1 MQRSILIVVIGYII
15 GIIWGQYLNFSIV
28 PLYIFITICLCI
40 TKILIRIKRNKF
52 KVFSIHRYLKYL
64 KIILNVKILI
74 ILFLSSFISY
84 NIVISKNQK
93 REILQNQFQNQNEFI
108 QTGTIVSTQ
117 IIEKYKIRY
126 IFEVRYSTSKNYR
139 FYIDIKNNSKEL
151 NTKSLQRLK
160 NNTIANLEFGDKV
173 KIKGKFIKPEKHTNY
188 KGFDYNDYLKQKDI
202 LGTIEVQKKK
212 KKEEDKTLKNKFIN
226 LINNYVQTLKN
237 KTYSILPENIA
248 SLFIGIVFGD
258 RSMIDEE
265 TVQNFNAS
273 SLSHILA
280 VSGMHFTFL
289 ISAVVILLKDFLGR
303 RKTYILGIVVILL
316 YMLIT
321 GFSASIF
328 RAGIMGILMLI
339 SKLIYRKNDIWTSI
353 SISLLLM
360 IIYNP
365 FIIFDIGL
373 QLSYC
378 AMIGILFFQKMI
390 YKYLIKKVLKIKKL
404 KYHPRKWMVAF
415 ISKILEYISVTIS
428 AQILILPIMIY
439 NFHSISIYFLF
450 SNVLASFITEQLFI
464 ISWIFLFLI
473 IICMPIAKF
482 VSIIPIFFYKLLIL
496 FSKMGQLPYAQILV
510 VRPYLFLVI
519 IYFLS
524 LTLILIYNTL
534 KANKA
539 RYIIYQRFKNL
550 KAWIIYKLKLQ
561 LKSQRKKFIFIIV
574 ITVIFYNFSYQIF
587 PQNLKIYFIDVKQ
600 GDSSL
605 IITPQN
611 KKILIDGGG
620 SLSNFDVGEQ
630 TLIPYLLSR
639 RIKKLDLLIISHFDI
654 DHIRTDYLQ

>member
-1 MQRSILIVVIGYII
+1 MRRPILIVVIGYII
-15 GIIWGQYLNFSIV
+15 GIIWGQYLNLSIV
-28 PLYIFITICLCI
+28 PLYIFITICLYI
-40 TKILIRIKRNKF
+40 MKFFSSPKKF
-52 KVFSIHRYLKYL
+52 KVFSIHRYFKYL
-64 KIILNVKILI
+64 KIIINAKILL

-93 REILQNQFQNQNEFI
+93 REILQNQFQNQSEFI

-117 IIEKYKIRY
+117 IIEEYKIRY
-126 IFEVRYSTSKNYR
+126 IFEVKYSTFKNYR
-139 FYIDIKNNSKEL
+139 FYIDIKNNSKDL
-151 NTKSLQRLK
+151 NTKSLEKFQNK
-160 NNTIANLEFGDKV
+160 NITNLEFGDKV
-173 KIKGKFIKPEKHTNY
+173 KIKGEFIKPEKQRNY
-188 KGFDYNDYLKQKDI
+188 KGFDYNNYLKQKDI
-202 LGTIEVQKKK
+202 LGTIQVQELEKINQNKS
-212 KKEEDKTLKNKFIN
+212 LKNNFIN
-226 LINNYVQTLKN
+226 LVNNYVQSLKN
-237 KTYSILPENIA
+237 KAYQILPEKIA

-289 ISAVVILLKDFLGR
+289 ISGVIILLKDFLGR
-303 RKTYILGIVVILL
+303 KKTYILGIVVILL
-316 YMLIT
+316 YMVIT

-353 SISLLLM
+353 SISLLFM

-365 FIIFDIGL
+365 FLIFDIGL

-390 YKYLIKKVLKIKKL
+390 YKYLIKKILKIKKL
-404 KYHPRKWMVAF
+404 RYHPQKWIMTF

-439 NFHSISIYFLF
+439 NFHSISVYFLF
-450 SNVLASFITEQLFI
+450 SNLLASFITEPLFI
-464 ISWIFLFLI
+464 ISWIFLFWI
-473 IICMPIAKF
+473 IICMPVAKF
-482 VSIIPIFFYKLLIL
+482 ISILIIFFYKLLIL
-496 FSKMGQLPYAQILV
+496 FSKLGQLPYAQILV
-510 VRPYLFLVI
+510 ERPYLFFTI
-519 IYFLS
+519 IYFLV

-534 KANKA
+534 KTNKL
-539 RYIIYQRFKNL
+539 RYATFQRFKNL

-561 LKSQRKKFIFIIV
+561 LKFQRKKFIFIIL
-574 ITVIFYNFSYQIF
+574 IIFIFYNFSYQIF
-587 PQNLKIYFIDVKQ
+587 PQNLKIFFIDVGQ

-654 DHIRTDYLQ
+654 DHIRTDCLL

>member
-1 MQRSILIVVIGYII
+1 MRRPILIVVIGYII

-28 PLYIFITICLCI
+28 PLYIFITICLYI
-40 TKILIRIKRNKF
+40 MKFFSSPKKF
-52 KVFSIHRYLKYL
+52 KVFSIHRYFKYL
-64 KIILNVKILI
+64 KIIINAKILLI
-74 ILFLSSFISY
+74 IFLSSFISY

-93 REILQNQFQNQNEFI
+93 REILQNQFQSQSEFI

-117 IIEKYKIRY
+117 IIEEYKIRY
-126 IFEVRYSTSKNYR
+126 IFEVKYSTFKNYR
-139 FYIDIKNNSKEL
+139 FYIDIKNNSNDL
-151 NTKSLQRLK
+151 NTKSLEKFQNK
-160 NNTIANLEFGDKV
+160 NISNLEFGDKV
-173 KIKGKFIKPEKHTNY
+173 KIKGEFIKPENQRNY
-188 KGFDYNDYLKQKDI
+188 KGFDYNNYLKQKDI
-202 LGTIEVQKKK
+202 LGIIEVQELEKINQNKS
-212 KKEEDKTLKNKFIN
+212 LKNNFIN
-226 LINNYVQTLKN
+226 LVNNYVQSLKN
-237 KTYSILPENIA
+237 KAYQILPEEIA

-289 ISAVVILLKDFLGR
+289 ISGVIILLKDFLGR
-303 RKTYILGIVVILL
+303 KKTYILGIVVILL
-316 YMLIT
+316 YMVIT

-353 SISLLLM
+353 SISLLFM

-365 FIIFDIGL
+365 FLIFDIGL

-390 YKYLIKKVLKIKKL
+390 YKYLIKKILKIKKL
-404 KYHPRKWMVAF
+404 RYHPQKWIMTF

-439 NFHSISIYFLF
+439 NFHSISVYFLF
-450 SNVLASFITEQLFI
+450 SNLLASFITEPLFI
-464 ISWIFLFLI
+464 ISWIFLFWI
-473 IICMPIAKF
+473 IICMPVAKF
-482 VSIIPIFFYKLLIL
+482 ISILIIFFYKLLIL
-496 FSKMGQLPYAQILV
+496 FSKLGQLPYAQILV
-510 VRPYLFLVI
+510 ERPYLFFTI
-519 IYFLS
+519 IYFLV

-534 KANKA
+534 KTNKL
-539 RYIIYQRFKNL
+539 RYATFQRFKNL

-561 LKSQRKKFIFIIV
+561 LKFQRKKFIFIIL
-574 ITVIFYNFSYQIF
+574 IIFIFYNFSYQIF
-587 PQNLKIYFIDVKQ
+587 PQNLKIFFIDVGQ

-654 DHIRTDYLQ
+654 DHIRTDCLL

>member
-1 MQRSILIVVIGYII
+1 MRRPILIVVIGYII
-15 GIIWGQYLNFSIV
+15 GIIWGQYLNLSIV
-28 PLYIFITICLCI
+28 PLYIFITICLYI
-40 TKILIRIKRNKF
+40 MKFFSSPKKF
-52 KVFSIHRYLKYL
+52 KVFSIYRYFKYL
-64 KIILNVKILI
+64 KIIINAKILL

-93 REILQNQFQNQNEFI
+93 REILQNQFQNQSEFI

-117 IIEKYKIRY
+117 IIEEYKIRY
-126 IFEVRYSTSKNYR
+126 IFEVKYSTFKNYR
-139 FYIDIKNNSKEL
+139 FYIDIKNNSKDL
-151 NTKSLQRLK
+151 NTKSLEKFQNK
-160 NNTIANLEFGDKV
+160 NITNLEFGDKV
-173 KIKGKFIKPEKHTNY
+173 KIKGEFIKPEKQRNY
-188 KGFDYNDYLKQKDI
+188 KGFDYNNYLKQKDI
-202 LGTIEVQKKK
+202 LGTIQVQELEKINQNKS
-212 KKEEDKTLKNKFIN
+212 LKNNFIN
-226 LINNYVQTLKN
+226 LVNNYVQSLKN
-237 KTYSILPENIA
+237 KAYQILPEKIA

-289 ISAVVILLKDFLGR
+289 ISGVIILLKDFLGR
-303 RKTYILGIVVILL
+303 KKTYILGIVVILL
-316 YMLIT
+316 YMVIT

-353 SISLLLM
+353 SISLLFM

-365 FIIFDIGL
+365 FLIFDIGL

-390 YKYLIKKVLKIKKL
+390 YKYLIKKILKIKKL
-404 KYHPRKWMVAF
+404 RYHPQKWIMTF

-439 NFHSISIYFLF
+439 NFHSISVYFLF
-450 SNVLASFITEQLFI
+450 SNLLASFITEPLFI
-464 ISWIFLFLI
+464 ISWIFLFWI
-473 IICMPIAKF
+473 IICMPVAKF
-482 VSIIPIFFYKLLIL
+482 ISILIIFFYKLLIL
-496 FSKMGQLPYAQILV
+496 FSKLGQLPYAQILV
-510 VRPYLFLVI
+510 ERPYLFFTI
-519 IYFLS
+519 IYFLV

-534 KANKA
+534 KTNKL
-539 RYIIYQRFKNL
+539 RYATFQRFKNL

-561 LKSQRKKFIFIIV
+561 LKFQRKKFILIIL
-574 ITVIFYNFSYQIF
+574 IIFIFYNFSYQIF
-587 PQNLKIYFIDVKQ
+587 PQNLKIFFIDVGQ

-654 DHIRTDYLQ
+654 DHIRTDCLL

>member
-1 MQRSILIVVIGYII
+1 MRRPILIVVIGYII

-28 PLYIFITICLCI
+28 PLYIFITICLYI
-40 TKILIRIKRNKF
+40 MKFFSSPKKF
-52 KVFSIHRYLKYL
+52 KVFSIYRYFKYL
-64 KIILNVKILI
+64 KIIINAKILL

-93 REILQNQFQNQNEFI
+93 REILQNQFQNQSEFI

-117 IIEKYKIRY
+117 IIEEYKIRY
-126 IFEVRYSTSKNYR
+126 IFEVKYSTFKNYR
-139 FYIDIKNNSKEL
+139 FYIDIKNNSKDL
-151 NTKSLQRLK
+151 NTKSLEKFQNK
-160 NNTIANLEFGDKV
+160 NITNLEFGDKV
-173 KIKGKFIKPEKHTNY
+173 KIKGEFIKPEKQRNY
-188 KGFDYNDYLKQKDI
+188 KGFDYNNYLKQKDI
-202 LGTIEVQKKK
+202 LGTIQVQELEKINQNKS
-212 KKEEDKTLKNKFIN
+212 LKNNFIN
-226 LINNYVQTLKN
+226 LVNNYVQSLKN
-237 KTYSILPENIA
+237 KAYQILPEKIA

-289 ISAVVILLKDFLGR
+289 ISGVIILLKDFLGR
-303 RKTYILGIVVILL
+303 KKTYILGIVVILL
-316 YMLIT
+316 YMVIT

-353 SISLLLM
+353 SISLLFM

-365 FIIFDIGL
+365 FLIFDIGL

-390 YKYLIKKVLKIKKL
+390 YKYLIKKILKIKKL
-404 KYHPRKWMVAF
+404 RYHPQKWIMTF

-439 NFHSISIYFLF
+439 NFHSISVYFLF
-450 SNVLASFITEQLFI
+450 SNLLASFITEPLFI
-464 ISWIFLFLI
+464 ISWIFLFWI
-473 IICMPIAKF
+473 IICMPVAKF
-482 VSIIPIFFYKLLIL
+482 ISILIIFFYKLLIL
-496 FSKMGQLPYAQILV
+496 FSKLGQLPYAQIMV
-510 VRPYLFLVI
+510 ERPYLFFTI
-519 IYFLS
+519 IYFLV

-534 KANKA
+534 KTNKL
-539 RYIIYQRFKNL
+539 RYATFQRFKNL

-561 LKSQRKKFIFIIV
+561 LKFQRKKFILIIL
-574 ITVIFYNFSYQIF
+574 IIFIFYNFSYQIF
-587 PQNLKIYFIDVKQ
+587 PQNLKIFFIDVGQ

-654 DHIRTDYLQ
+654 DHIRTDCLL

>member
-1 MQRSILIVVIGYII
+1 MRRPILIVVIGYII
-15 GIIWGQYLNFSIV
+15 GIIWGQYLNLSIV
-28 PLYIFITICLCI
+28 PLYIFITICLYI
-40 TKILIRIKRNKF
+40 MKFFSSPKKF
-52 KVFSIHRYLKYL
+52 KVFSIHRYFKYL
-64 KIILNVKILI
+64 KIIINAKILL

-93 REILQNQFQNQNEFI
+93 REILQNQFQNQSEFI

-117 IIEKYKIRY
+117 IIEEYKIRY
-126 IFEVRYSTSKNYR
+126 IFEVKYSTFKNYR
-139 FYIDIKNNSKEL
+139 FYIDIKNNSNDL
-151 NTKSLQRLK
+151 NTKSLAKLQNK
-160 NNTIANLEFGDKV
+160 NITNLEFGDKV
-173 KIKGKFIKPEKHTNY
+173 KIKGEFIKPEKQRNY
-188 KGFDYNDYLKQKDI
+188 KGFDYNNYLKQKDI
-202 LGTIEVQKKK
+202 LGTIKVQELEKINQNKS
-212 KKEEDKTLKNKFIN
+212 LKNNFIN
-226 LINNYVQTLKN
+226 LVNNYVQSLKN
-237 KTYSILPENIA
+237 KAYQILPEKIA

-289 ISAVVILLKDFLGR
+289 ISGVIILLKDFLGR
-303 RKTYILGIVVILL
+303 KKTYILGIVVILL
-316 YMLIT
+316 YMVIT

-353 SISLLLM
+353 SISLLFM

-365 FIIFDIGL
+365 FLIFDIGL

-390 YKYLIKKVLKIKKL
+390 YKYLIKKILKIKKL
-404 KYHPRKWMVAF
+404 RYHPQKWIMTF

-439 NFHSISIYFLF
+439 NFHSISVYFLF
-450 SNVLASFITEQLFI
+450 SNLLASFITEPLFI
-464 ISWIFLFLI
+464 ISWIFLFWI
-473 IICMPIAKF
+473 IICIPVAKF
-482 VSIIPIFFYKLLIL
+482 ISILIIFFYKLLIL
-496 FSKMGQLPYAQILV
+496 FSKLGQLPYAQILV
-510 VRPYLFLVI
+510 ERPYLFFTI
-519 IYFLS
+519 IYFLV

-534 KANKA
+534 KTNKL
-539 RYIIYQRFKNL
+539 RYATFQRFKNL

-561 LKSQRKKFIFIIV
+561 LKFQRKKFILIIL
-574 ITVIFYNFSYQIF
+574 IIFIFYNFSYQIF
-587 PQNLKIYFIDVKQ
+587 PQNLKIFFIDVGQ

-654 DHIRTDYLQ
+654 DHIRTDCLL

>member
-1 MQRSILIVVIGYII
+1 MRRPILIVVIGYII
-15 GIIWGQYLNFSIV
+15 GIIWGQYLNLSIV
-28 PLYIFITICLCI
+28 PLYIFITICLYI
-40 TKILIRIKRNKF
+40 MKFFSSPKKF
-52 KVFSIHRYLKYL
+52 KVFSIHRYFKYL
-64 KIILNVKILI
+64 KIIINAKILL

-93 REILQNQFQNQNEFI
+93 REILQNQFQNQSEFI

-117 IIEKYKIRY
+117 IIEEYKIRY
-126 IFEVRYSTSKNYR
+126 IFEVKYSTFKNYR
-139 FYIDIKNNSKEL
+139 FYIDIKNNSKDL
-151 NTKSLQRLK
+151 NTKSLEKFQNK
-160 NNTIANLEFGDKV
+160 NITNLEFGDKV
-173 KIKGKFIKPEKHTNY
+173 KIKGEFIKPEKQRNY
-188 KGFDYNDYLKQKDI
+188 KGFDYNNYLKQKDI
-202 LGTIEVQKKK
+202 LGTIQVQELEKINQNKS
-212 KKEEDKTLKNKFIN
+212 LKNNFIN
-226 LINNYVQTLKN
+226 LVNNYVQSLKN
-237 KTYSILPENIA
+237 KAYQILPEKIA

-289 ISAVVILLKDFLGR
+289 ISGVIILLKDFLGR
-303 RKTYILGIVVILL
+303 KKTYILGIVVILL
-316 YMLIT
+316 YMVIT

-353 SISLLLM
+353 SISLLFM

-365 FIIFDIGL
+365 FLIFDIGL

-390 YKYLIKKVLKIKKL
+390 YKYLIKKILKIKKL
-404 KYHPRKWMVAF
+404 RYHPKKWIMTF

-439 NFHSISIYFLF
+439 NFHSISVYFLF
-450 SNVLASFITEQLFI
+450 SNLLASFITEPLFI
-464 ISWIFLFLI
+464 ISWIFLFWI
-473 IICMPIAKF
+473 IICIPVAKF
-482 VSIIPIFFYKLLIL
+482 ISILIIFFYKLLIL
-496 FSKMGQLPYAQILV
+496 FSKLGQLPYAQILV
-510 VRPYLFLVI
+510 ERPYLFFTI
-519 IYFLS
+519 IYFLV

-534 KANKA
+534 KTNKL
-539 RYIIYQRFKNL
+539 RYATFQRFKNL

-561 LKSQRKKFIFIIV
+561 LKFQRKKFILIIL
-574 ITVIFYNFSYQIF
+574 IIFIFYNFSYQIF
-587 PQNLKIYFIDVKQ
+587 PQNLKIFFIDVGQ

-654 DHIRTDYLQ
+654 DHIRTDCLL

>member
-1 MQRSILIVVIGYII
+1 MRRPILIVVIGYII
-15 GIIWGQYLNFSIV
+15 GIIWGQYLNLSIV
-28 PLYIFITICLCI
+28 PLYIFITICLYI
-40 TKILIRIKRNKF
+40 MKFFSSPKKF
-52 KVFSIHRYLKYL
+52 KVFSIHRYFKYL
-64 KIILNVKILI
+64 KIIINAKILL

-93 REILQNQFQNQNEFI
+93 REILQNQFQNQSEFI

-117 IIEKYKIRY
+117 IIEEYKIRY
-126 IFEVRYSTSKNYR
+126 IFEVKYSTFKNYR
-139 FYIDIKNNSKEL
+139 FYIDIKNNSNDL
-151 NTKSLQRLK
+151 NTKSLAKLQNK
-160 NNTIANLEFGDKV
+160 NITNLEFGDKV
-173 KIKGKFIKPEKHTNY
+173 KIKGEFIKPEKQRNY
-188 KGFDYNDYLKQKDI
+188 KGFDYNNYLKQKDI
-202 LGTIEVQKKK
+202 LETVKVQELERIGQNKS
-212 KKEEDKTLKNKFIN
+212 LKNNFIN
-226 LINNYVQTLKN
+226 LVNNYVQSLKN
-237 KTYSILPENIA
+237 KAYQILPEKIA

-289 ISAVVILLKDFLGR
+289 ISGVIILLKDFLGR
-303 RKTYILGIVVILL
+303 KKTYILGILVILL

-353 SISLLLM
+353 SISLLFM

-365 FIIFDIGL
+365 FLIFDIGL

-390 YKYLIKKVLKIKKL
+390 YKYLIKKILKIKKL
-404 KYHPRKWMVAF
+404 RYHPQKWIMTF

-439 NFHSISIYFLF
+439 NFHSISVYFLF
-450 SNVLASFITEQLFI
+450 SNLLASFITEPLFI
-464 ISWIFLFLI
+464 ISWIFLFWI
-473 IICMPIAKF
+473 IICMPVAKF
-482 VSIIPIFFYKLLIL
+482 ISILIIFFYKLLIL
-496 FSKMGQLPYAQILV
+496 FSKLGQLPYAQILV
-510 VRPYLFLVI
+510 ERPYLFFTI
-519 IYFLS
+519 IYFLV

-534 KANKA
+534 KTNKL
-539 RYIIYQRFKNL
+539 RYATFQRFKNL

-561 LKSQRKKFIFIIV
+561 LKFQRKKFIFIIL
-574 ITVIFYNFSYQIF
+574 IIFIFYNFSYQIF
-587 PQNLKIYFIDVKQ
+587 PQNLKIFFIDVGQ

-654 DHIRTDYLQ
+654 DHIRTDCLL

>member
-1 MQRSILIVVIGYII
+1 MRRPILIVVIGYII

-28 PLYIFITICLCI
+28 PLYIFITICLYI
-40 TKILIRIKRNKF
+40 MKFFSSPKKF
-52 KVFSIHRYLKYL
+52 KVFSIHRYFKYL
-64 KIILNVKILI
+64 KIIINAKILL

-93 REILQNQFQNQNEFI
+93 REILQNQFQNQSEFI

-117 IIEKYKIRY
+117 IIEEYKIRY
-126 IFEVRYSTSKNYR
+126 IFEVKYSTFKNYR
-139 FYIDIKNNSKEL
+139 FYIDIKNNSNDL
-151 NTKSLQRLK
+151 NTKSLAKLQNK
-160 NNTIANLEFGDKV
+160 NITNLEFGDKV
-173 KIKGKFIKPEKHTNY
+173 KIKGEFIKPEKQRNY
-188 KGFDYNDYLKQKDI
+188 KGFDYNNYLKQKDI
-202 LGTIEVQKKK
+202 LGTIQVQELEKINQNKS
-212 KKEEDKTLKNKFIN
+212 LKNNFIN
-226 LINNYVQTLKN
+226 LVNNYVQSLKN
-237 KTYSILPENIA
+237 KAYQILPEKIA

-289 ISAVVILLKDFLGR
+289 ISGVIILLKDFLGR
-303 RKTYILGIVVILL
+303 KKTYILGILVILL

-353 SISLLLM
+353 SISLLFM

-365 FIIFDIGL
+365 FLIFDIGL

-390 YKYLIKKVLKIKKL
+390 YKYLIKKILKIKKL
-404 KYHPRKWMVAF
+404 RYHPQKWIMTF

-439 NFHSISIYFLF
+439 NFHSISVYFLF
-450 SNVLASFITEQLFI
+450 SNLLASFITEPLFI
-464 ISWIFLFLI
+464 ISWIFLFWI
-473 IICMPIAKF
+473 IICMPVAKF
-482 VSIIPIFFYKLLIL
+482 ISILIIFFYKLLIL
-496 FSKMGQLPYAQILV
+496 FSKLGQLPYAQILV
-510 VRPYLFLVI
+510 ERPYLFFTI
-519 IYFLS
+519 TYFLV

-534 KANKA
+534 KTNKL
-539 RYIIYQRFKNL
+539 RYATFQRFKNL

-561 LKSQRKKFIFIIV
+561 LKFQRKKFILIIL
-574 ITVIFYNFSYQIF
+574 IIFIFYNFSYQIF
-587 PQNLKIYFIDVKQ
+587 PQNLKIFFIDVGQ

-654 DHIRTDYLQ
+654 DHIRTDCLL

>member
-1 MQRSILIVVIGYII
+1 MRRPILIVVIGYII

-28 PLYIFITICLCI
+28 PLYIFITICLYI
-40 TKILIRIKRNKF
+40 MKFFSSPKKF
-52 KVFSIHRYLKYL
+52 KVFSIHRYFKYL
-64 KIILNVKILI
+64 KIIINAKILLI
-74 ILFLSSFISY
+74 IFLSSFISY

-93 REILQNQFQNQNEFI
+93 REILQNQFQNQSEFI

-117 IIEKYKIRY
+117 IIEEYKIRY
-126 IFEVRYSTSKNYR
+126 IFEVKYSTFKNYR
-139 FYIDIKNNSKEL
+139 FYIDIKNNSNDL
-151 NTKSLQRLK
+151 NTKSLAKLQNK
-160 NNTIANLEFGDKV
+160 NITNLEFGDKV
-173 KIKGKFIKPEKHTNY
+173 KIKGEFIKPEKQRNY
-188 KGFDYNDYLKQKDI
+188 KGFDYNNYLKQKDI
-202 LGTIEVQKKK
+202 LGTIQVQELEKINQNKS
-212 KKEEDKTLKNKFIN
+212 LKNNFIN
-226 LINNYVQTLKN
+226 LVNNYVQSLKN
-237 KTYSILPENIA
+237 KAYQILPEEIA

-289 ISAVVILLKDFLGR
+289 ISGVIILLKDFLGR
-303 RKTYILGIVVILL
+303 KKTYILGIVVILL
-316 YMLIT
+316 YMVIT

-353 SISLLLM
+353 SISLLFM

-365 FIIFDIGL
+365 FLIFDIGL

-390 YKYLIKKVLKIKKL
+390 YKYLIKKILKIKKL
-404 KYHPRKWMVAF
+404 RYHPQKWIMTF

-439 NFHSISIYFLF
+439 NFHSISVYFLF
-450 SNVLASFITEQLFI
+450 SNLLASFITEPLFI
-464 ISWIFLFLI
+464 ISWIFLFWI
-473 IICMPIAKF
+473 IICMPVAKF
-482 VSIIPIFFYKLLIL
+482 ISILIIFFYKLLIL
-496 FSKMGQLPYAQILV
+496 FSKLGQLPYAQILV
-510 VRPYLFLVI
+510 ERPYLFFTI
-519 IYFLS
+519 IYFLV

-534 KANKA
+534 KTNKL
-539 RYIIYQRFKNL
+539 RYATFQRFKNL

-561 LKSQRKKFIFIIV
+561 LKFQRKKFILIIL
-574 ITVIFYNFSYQIF
+574 IIFIFYNFSYQIF
-587 PQNLKIYFIDVKQ
+587 PQNLKIFFIDVGQ

-654 DHIRTDYLQ
+654 DHIRTDCLL

>member
-1 MQRSILIVVIGYII
+1 MQELE
-15 GIIWGQYLNFSIV
+15 
-28 PLYIFITICLCI
+28 
-40 TKILIRIKRNKF
+40 KI
-52 KVFSIHRYLKYL
+52 
-64 KIILNVKILI
+64 
-74 ILFLSSFISY
+74 
-84 NIVISKNQK
+84 
-93 REILQNQFQNQNEFI
+93 NQN
-108 QTGTIVSTQ
+108 
-117 IIEKYKIRY
+117 
-126 IFEVRYSTSKNYR
+126 
-139 FYIDIKNNSKEL
+139 
-151 NTKSLQRLK
+151 KSLK
-160 NNTIANLEFGDKV
+160 NN
-173 KIKGKFIKPEKHTNY
+173 
-188 KGFDYNDYLKQKDI
+188 
-202 LGTIEVQKKK
+202 
-212 KKEEDKTLKNKFIN
+212 FIN
-226 LINNYVQTLKN
+226 LVNNYVQSLKN
-237 KTYSILPENIA
+237 KAYQILPEEIA

-289 ISAVVILLKDFLGR
+289 ISGVIILLKDFLGR
-303 RKTYILGIVVILL
+303 KKTYILGIVVILL
-316 YMLIT
+316 YMVIT

-353 SISLLLM
+353 SISLLFM

-365 FIIFDIGL
+365 FLIFDIGL

-390 YKYLIKKVLKIKKL
+390 YKYLIKKILKIKKL
-404 KYHPRKWMVAF
+404 RYHPQKWIMTF

-439 NFHSISIYFLF
+439 NFHSISVYFLF
-450 SNVLASFITEQLFI
+450 SNLLASFITEPLFI
-464 ISWIFLFLI
+464 ISWIFLFWI
-473 IICMPIAKF
+473 IICMPVAKF
-482 VSIIPIFFYKLLIL
+482 ISILIIFFYKLLIL
-496 FSKMGQLPYAQILV
+496 FSKLGQLPYAQILV
-510 VRPYLFLVI
+510 ERPYLFFTI
-519 IYFLS
+519 IYFLV

-534 KANKA
+534 KTNKL
-539 RYIIYQRFKNL
+539 RYATFQRFKNL

-561 LKSQRKKFIFIIV
+561 LKFQRKKFIFIIL
-574 ITVIFYNFSYQIF
+574 IIFIFYNFSYQIF
-587 PQNLKIYFIDVKQ
+587 PQNLKIFFIDVGQ

-654 DHIRTDYLQ
+654 DHIRTDCLL

>member
-1 MQRSILIVVIGYII
+1 MRRPILIVVIGYII
-15 GIIWGQYLNFSIV
+15 GIIWGQYLNLSIV
-28 PLYIFITICLCI
+28 PLYIFITICLYI
-40 TKILIRIKRNKF
+40 MKFFSSPKKF
-52 KVFSIHRYLKYL
+52 KVFSIYRYFKYL
-64 KIILNVKILI
+64 KIIINANILL

-93 REILQNQFQNQNEFI
+93 REILQNQFQNQSEFI

-117 IIEKYKIRY
+117 IIEEYKIRY
-126 IFEVRYSTSKNYR
+126 IFEVKYSTFKNYR
-139 FYIDIKNNSKEL
+139 FYIDIKNNSKDL
-151 NTKSLQRLK
+151 NTKSLEKFQNK
-160 NNTIANLEFGDKV
+160 NITNLEFGDKV
-173 KIKGKFIKPEKHTNY
+173 KIKGEFIKPEKQRNY
-188 KGFDYNDYLKQKDI
+188 KGFDYNNYLKQKDI
-202 LGTIEVQKKK
+202 LGTIKVQELEKINQNKS
-212 KKEEDKTLKNKFIN
+212 LKNNFIN
-226 LINNYVQTLKN
+226 LVNNYVQSLKN
-237 KTYSILPENIA
+237 KAYQILPEKIA

-289 ISAVVILLKDFLGR
+289 ISGVIILLKDFLGR
-303 RKTYILGIVVILL
+303 KKTYILGIVVILL
-316 YMLIT
+316 YMVIT

-353 SISLLLM
+353 SISLLVM

-365 FIIFDIGL
+365 FLIFDIGL

-390 YKYLIKKVLKIKKL
+390 YKYLIKKILKIKKL
-404 KYHPRKWMVAF
+404 RYHPQKWIMTF

-439 NFHSISIYFLF
+439 NFHSISVYFLF
-450 SNVLASFITEQLFI
+450 SNLLASFITEPLFI

-473 IICMPIAKF
+473 IICMPVAKF
-482 VSIIPIFFYKLLIL
+482 ISILIIFFYKLLIL
-496 FSKMGQLPYAQILV
+496 FSKLGQLPYAQILV
-510 VRPYLFLVI
+510 ERPYLFFTI
-519 IYFLS
+519 IYFLV

-534 KANKA
+534 KTNKL
-539 RYIIYQRFKNL
+539 RYATFQRFKNL

-561 LKSQRKKFIFIIV
+561 LKFQRKKFI
-574 ITVIFYNFSYQIF
+574 
-587 PQNLKIYFIDVKQ
+587 
-600 GDSSL
+600 L
-605 IITPQN
+605 II
-611 KKILIDGGG
+611 LIMAT
-620 SLSNFDVGEQ
+620 V
-630 TLIPYLLSR
+630 
-639 RIKKLDLLIISHFDI
+639 
-654 DHIRTDYLQ
+654 

>member
-1 MQRSILIVVIGYII
+1 MRRPILIVVIGYII

-28 PLYIFITICLCI
+28 PLYIFITLCLYI
-40 TKILIRIKRNKF
+40 MKFFSSSKKF
-52 KVFSIHRYLKYL
+52 KVFSIHRYFKYL
-64 KIILNVKILI
+64 KIIINAKILL

-93 REILQNQFQNQNEFI
+93 REILQNQFQNQSEFI
-108 QTGTIVSTQ
+108 KTGTIVSTQ
-117 IIEKYKIRY
+117 IIEEYKIRY
-126 IFEVRYSTSKNYR
+126 IFEVKYSTFKKYR
-139 FYIDIKNNSKEL
+139 FYIDIKNNSKDL
-151 NTKSLQRLK
+151 NTKSLAKLQNK
-160 NNTIANLEFGDKV
+160 NITNLEFGDKV
-173 KIKGKFIKPEKHTNY
+173 KIKGEFIKPEKQRNY
-188 KGFDYNDYLKQKDI
+188 KGFDYNNYLKQKDI
-202 LGTIEVQKKK
+202 LGTIKVQELEKINQNKS
-212 KKEEDKTLKNKFIN
+212 LKNNFIN
-226 LINNYVQTLKN
+226 LVNNYVQSLKN
-237 KTYSILPENIA
+237 KAYQILPEKIA

-289 ISAVVILLKDFLGR
+289 ISGVIILLKDFLGR
-303 RKTYILGIVVILL
+303 KKTYILGILVILL

-353 SISLLLM
+353 SISLLFM

-365 FIIFDIGL
+365 FLIFDIGL

-390 YKYLIKKVLKIKKL
+390 YKYLIKKILKIKKL
-404 KYHPRKWMVAF
+404 RYHPQKWIMTF

-439 NFHSISIYFLF
+439 NFHSISVYFLF
-450 SNVLASFITEQLFI
+450 SNLLASFITEPLFI
-464 ISWIFLFLI
+464 ISWIFLFWI
-473 IICMPIAKF
+473 IICMPVAKF
-482 VSIIPIFFYKLLIL
+482 ISILIIFFYKLLIL
-496 FSKMGQLPYAQILV
+496 FSKLGQLPYAQILV
-510 VRPYLFLVI
+510 ERPYLFFTI
-519 IYFLS
+519 IYFLV

-534 KANKA
+534 KTNKL
-539 RYIIYQRFKNL
+539 RYATFQRFKNL

-561 LKSQRKKFIFIIV
+561 LKFQRKKFIFIIL
-574 ITVIFYNFSYQIF
+574 IIFIFYNFSYQIF
-587 PQNLKIYFIDVKQ
+587 PQNLKIFFIDVGQ

-654 DHIRTDYLQ
+654 DHIRTDCLL

>member
-1 MQRSILIVVIGYII
+1 MRRPILIVVIGYII
-15 GIIWGQYLNFSIV
+15 GIIWGQYLNLSIV
-28 PLYIFITICLCI
+28 PLYIFITICLYI
-40 TKILIRIKRNKF
+40 MKFFSSPKKF
-52 KVFSIHRYLKYL
+52 KVFSIYRYFKYL
-64 KIILNVKILI
+64 KIIINAKILL

-93 REILQNQFQNQNEFI
+93 REILQNQFQNQSEFI

-117 IIEKYKIRY
+117 IIEEYKIRY
-126 IFEVRYSTSKNYR
+126 IFEVKYSTFKNYR
-139 FYIDIKNNSKEL
+139 FYIDIKNNSNDL
-151 NTKSLQRLK
+151 NTKSLAKLQNK
-160 NNTIANLEFGDKV
+160 NITNLEFGDKV
-173 KIKGKFIKPEKHTNY
+173 KIKGEFIKPEKQRNY
-188 KGFDYNDYLKQKDI
+188 KGFDYNNYLKQKDI
-202 LGTIEVQKKK
+202 LGTIQVQELEIIDQNKS
-212 KKEEDKTLKNKFIN
+212 LKNNFIN
-226 LINNYVQTLKN
+226 LVNNYVQSLKN
-237 KTYSILPENIA
+237 KAYQILPEEIA

-289 ISAVVILLKDFLGR
+289 ISGVIILLKGFLGR
-303 RKTYILGIVVILL
+303 KKTYILGILVILL
-316 YMLIT
+316 YMVIT

-353 SISLLLM
+353 SISLLFM

-365 FIIFDIGL
+365 FLIFDIGL

-390 YKYLIKKVLKIKKL
+390 YKYLIKRVLKIKKL
-404 KYHPRKWMVAF
+404 RYHPKKWIMTF

-439 NFHSISIYFLF
+439 NFHSISVYFLF
-450 SNVLASFITEQLFI
+450 SNLLASFITEPLFI
-464 ISWIFLFLI
+464 ISWIFLFWI
-473 IICMPIAKF
+473 IICMPVAKF
-482 VSIIPIFFYKLLIL
+482 ISILIIFFYKLLIL
-496 FSKMGQLPYAQILV
+496 FSKLGQLPYAQILV
-510 VRPYLFLVI
+510 ERPYLFFTI
-519 IYFLS
+519 IYFLV

-534 KANKA
+534 KTNKL
-539 RYIIYQRFKNL
+539 RYATFQRFKNL

-561 LKSQRKKFIFIIV
+561 LKFQRKKFIFIIL
-574 ITVIFYNFSYQIF
+574 IIFIFYNFSYQIF
-587 PQNLKIYFIDVKQ
+587 PQNLKIFFIDVGQ

-654 DHIRTDYLQ
+654 DHIRTDCLL

>member
-1 MQRSILIVVIGYII
+1 MRRPILIVVIGYII

-28 PLYIFITICLCI
+28 PLYIFITICLYI
-40 TKILIRIKRNKF
+40 MKFFSSPKKF
-52 KVFSIHRYLKYL
+52 KVFSIHRYFKYL
-64 KIILNVKILI
+64 KIIINAKILL

-93 REILQNQFQNQNEFI
+93 REILQNQFQNQSEFI

-117 IIEKYKIRY
+117 IIEEYKIRY
-126 IFEVRYSTSKNYR
+126 IFEVKYSTFKNYR
-139 FYIDIKNNSKEL
+139 FYIDIKNNSNDL
-151 NTKSLQRLK
+151 NTKSLAKLQNK
-160 NNTIANLEFGDKV
+160 NITNLEFGDKV
-173 KIKGKFIKPEKHTNY
+173 KIKGEFIKPEKQRNY
-188 KGFDYNDYLKQKDI
+188 KGFDYNNYLKQKDI
-202 LGTIEVQKKK
+202 LGTVKVQELERIGQNKS
-212 KKEEDKTLKNKFIN
+212 LKNNFIN
-226 LINNYVQTLKN
+226 LVNNYVQSLKN
-237 KTYSILPENIA
+237 KAYQILPEKIA

-289 ISAVVILLKDFLGR
+289 ISGVIILLKDFLGR
-303 RKTYILGIVVILL
+303 KKTYILGIVVILL
-316 YMLIT
+316 YMVIT

-353 SISLLLM
+353 SISLLFM

-365 FIIFDIGL
+365 FLIFDIGL

-390 YKYLIKKVLKIKKL
+390 YKYLIKKILKIKKL
-404 KYHPRKWMVAF
+404 RYHPQKWIMTF

-439 NFHSISIYFLF
+439 NFHSISVYFLF
-450 SNVLASFITEQLFI
+450 SNLLASFITEPLFI
-464 ISWIFLFLI
+464 ISWIFLFWI
-473 IICMPIAKF
+473 IICIPVAKF
-482 VSIIPIFFYKLLIL
+482 ISILIIFFYKLLIL

-510 VRPYLFLVI
+510 ERPYLFFTI
-519 IYFLS
+519 IYFLV

-534 KANKA
+534 KTSKL
-539 RYIIYQRFKNL
+539 RYATFQRFKNL

-561 LKSQRKKFIFIIV
+561 LKFQRKKFILIIL
-574 ITVIFYNFSYQIF
+574 IIFIFYNFSYQIF
-587 PQNLKIYFIDVKQ
+587 PQNLKIF
-600 GDSSL
+600 
-605 IITPQN
+605 
-611 KKILIDGGG
+611 
-620 SLSNFDVGEQ
+620 F
-630 TLIPYLLSR
+630 
-639 RIKKLDLLIISHFDI
+639 
-654 DHIRTDYLQ
+654 

>member
-1 MQRSILIVVIGYII
+1 MRRPILIVVIGYII
-15 GIIWGQYLNFSIV
+15 GIIWGQYLNLSIV
-28 PLYIFITICLCI
+28 PLYIFITICLYI
-40 TKILIRIKRNKF
+40 MKFFSSPKKF
-52 KVFSIHRYLKYL
+52 KVFSIYRYFKYL
-64 KIILNVKILI
+64 KIIINAKILL

-93 REILQNQFQNQNEFI
+93 REILQNQFQNQSEFI

-117 IIEKYKIRY
+117 IIEEYKIRY
-126 IFEVRYSTSKNYR
+126 IFEVKYSTFKNYR
-139 FYIDIKNNSKEL
+139 FYIDIKNNSNDL
-151 NTKSLQRLK
+151 NTKSLEKFQNK
-160 NNTIANLEFGDKV
+160 NITNLEFGDKV
-173 KIKGKFIKPEKHTNY
+173 KIKGEFIKPEKQRNY
-188 KGFDYNDYLKQKDI
+188 KGFDYNNYLKQKDI
-202 LGTIEVQKKK
+202 LGIIEVQELEKINQNKS
-212 KKEEDKTLKNKFIN
+212 LKNNFIN
-226 LINNYVQTLKN
+226 LVNNYVQSLKN
-237 KTYSILPENIA
+237 KAYQILPEKIA

-289 ISAVVILLKDFLGR
+289 ISGVIILLKDFLGR
-303 RKTYILGIVVILL
+303 KKTYILGIVVILL
-316 YMLIT
+316 YMVIT

-353 SISLLLM
+353 SISLLFM

-365 FIIFDIGL
+365 FLIFDIGL

-390 YKYLIKKVLKIKKL
+390 YKYLIKKILKIKKL
-404 KYHPRKWMVAF
+404 RYHPKKWIMTF

-439 NFHSISIYFLF
+439 NFHSISVYFLF
-450 SNVLASFITEQLFI
+450 SNLLASFITEPLFI
-464 ISWIFLFLI
+464 ISWIFLFWI
-473 IICMPIAKF
+473 IICMPVAKF
-482 VSIIPIFFYKLLIL
+482 ISILIIFFYKLLIL
-496 FSKMGQLPYAQILV
+496 FSKLGQLPYAQILV
-510 VRPYLFLVI
+510 ERPYLFFTI
-519 IYFLS
+519 IYFLV

-534 KANKA
+534 KTSKL
-539 RYIIYQRFKNL
+539 RYATFQRFKNL

-561 LKSQRKKFIFIIV
+561 LKFQRKKFILVILIIF
-574 ITVIFYNFSYQIF
+574 IFYNFSYQIF
-587 PQNLKIYFIDVKQ
+587 PQNLKIFFIDVGQ

-654 DHIRTDYLQ
+654 DHIRTDCLL

>member
-1 MQRSILIVVIGYII
+1 MRRPILIVVIGYII
-15 GIIWGQYLNFSIV
+15 GIIWGQYLNLSIV
-28 PLYIFITICLCI
+28 PLYIFITICLYI
-40 TKILIRIKRNKF
+40 MKFFSSPKKF
-52 KVFSIHRYLKYL
+52 KVFSIHRYFKYL
-64 KIILNVKILI
+64 KIIINAKILL

-93 REILQNQFQNQNEFI
+93 REILQNQFQNQSEFI

-117 IIEKYKIRY
+117 IIEEYKIRY
-126 IFEVRYSTSKNYR
+126 IFEVKYSTFKNYR
-139 FYIDIKNNSKEL
+139 FYIDIKNNSNDL
-151 NTKSLQRLK
+151 NTKSLAKLQNK
-160 NNTIANLEFGDKV
+160 NITNLEFGDKV
-173 KIKGKFIKPEKHTNY
+173 KIKGEFIKPEKQRNY
-188 KGFDYNDYLKQKDI
+188 KGFDYNNYLKQKDI
-202 LGTIEVQKKK
+202 LGTIKVQELEKINQNKS
-212 KKEEDKTLKNKFIN
+212 LKNNFIN
-226 LINNYVQTLKN
+226 LVNNYVQSLKN
-237 KTYSILPENIA
+237 KAYQILPEEIA

-289 ISAVVILLKDFLGR
+289 ISGVIILLKDFLGR
-303 RKTYILGIVVILL
+303 KKTYILGIVVILL
-316 YMLIT
+316 YMVIT

-353 SISLLLM
+353 SISLLFM

-365 FIIFDIGL
+365 FLIFDIGL

-390 YKYLIKKVLKIKKL
+390 YKYLIKRVLKIKKL
-404 KYHPRKWMVAF
+404 RYHPKKWIMTF

-439 NFHSISIYFLF
+439 NFHSISVYFLF
-450 SNVLASFITEQLFI
+450 SNLLASFITEPLFI
-464 ISWIFLFLI
+464 ISWIFLFWI
-473 IICMPIAKF
+473 IICIPVAKF
-482 VSIIPIFFYKLLIL
+482 ISILIIFFYKLLIL
-496 FSKMGQLPYAQILV
+496 FSKLGQLPYAQILV
-510 VRPYLFLVI
+510 ERPYLFFTI
-519 IYFLS
+519 IYFLV

-534 KANKA
+534 KTSKL
-539 RYIIYQRFKNL
+539 RYATFQRFKNL

-561 LKSQRKKFIFIIV
+561 LKFQRKKFILIIL
-574 ITVIFYNFSYQIF
+574 IIFIFYNFSYQIF
-587 PQNLKIYFIDVKQ
+587 PQNLKIFFIDVGQ

-654 DHIRTDYLQ
+654 DHIRTDCLL

>member
-1 MQRSILIVVIGYII
+1 MRRPILIVVIGYII

-28 PLYIFITICLCI
+28 PLYIFITICLYI
-40 TKILIRIKRNKF
+40 MKFFSSPKKF
-52 KVFSIHRYLKYL
+52 KVFSIHRYFKYL
-64 KIILNVKILI
+64 KIIINAKILLI
-74 ILFLSSFISY
+74 IFLSSFISY

-93 REILQNQFQNQNEFI
+93 REILQNQFQSQSEFI

-117 IIEKYKIRY
+117 IIEEYKIRY
-126 IFEVRYSTSKNYR
+126 IFEVKYSTFKNYR
-139 FYIDIKNNSKEL
+139 FYIDIKNNSKDL
-151 NTKSLQRLK
+151 NTKSLEKFQNK
-160 NNTIANLEFGDKV
+160 NITNLEFGDKV
-173 KIKGKFIKPEKHTNY
+173 KIKGEFIKPEKQRNY
-188 KGFDYNDYLKQKDI
+188 KGFDYNNYLKQKDI
-202 LGTIEVQKKK
+202 LGTIQVQELEKINQNKS
-212 KKEEDKTLKNKFIN
+212 LKNNFIN
-226 LINNYVQTLKN
+226 LVNNYVQSLKN
-237 KTYSILPENIA
+237 KAYQILPEEIA

-289 ISAVVILLKDFLGR
+289 ISGVIILLKDFLGR
-303 RKTYILGIVVILL
+303 KKTYILGIVVILL
-316 YMLIT
+316 YMVIT

-353 SISLLLM
+353 SISLLFM

-365 FIIFDIGL
+365 FLIFDIGL

-390 YKYLIKKVLKIKKL
+390 YKYLIKKFLKIKKL
-404 KYHPRKWMVAF
+404 RYHPQKWIMTF

-439 NFHSISIYFLF
+439 NFHSISVYFLF
-450 SNVLASFITEQLFI
+450 SNLLASFITEPLFI
-464 ISWIFLFLI
+464 ISWIFLFWI
-473 IICMPIAKF
+473 IICIPVAKF
-482 VSIIPIFFYKLLIL
+482 ISILIIFFYKLLIL

-510 VRPYLFLVI
+510 ERPYLFFTI
-519 IYFLS
+519 IYFLV

-534 KANKA
+534 KTSKL
-539 RYIIYQRFKNL
+539 RYATFQRFKNL

-561 LKSQRKKFIFIIV
+561 LKFQRKKFILVILIIF
-574 ITVIFYNFSYQIF
+574 IFYNFSYQIF
-587 PQNLKIYFIDVKQ
+587 PQNLKIFFIDVGQ

-654 DHIRTDYLQ
+654 DHIRTDCLL

>member
-1 MQRSILIVVIGYII
+1 MRRPILIVVIGYII
-15 GIIWGQYLNFSIV
+15 GIIWGQYLNLSIV
-28 PLYIFITICLCI
+28 PLYIFITICLYI
-40 TKILIRIKRNKF
+40 MKFFSSPKKF
-52 KVFSIHRYLKYL
+52 KVFSIYRYFKYL
-64 KIILNVKILI
+64 KIIINAKILL

-93 REILQNQFQNQNEFI
+93 REILQNQFQNQSEFI

-117 IIEKYKIRY
+117 IIEEYKIRY
-126 IFEVRYSTSKNYR
+126 IFEVKYSTFKNYR
-139 FYIDIKNNSKEL
+139 FYIDIKNNSNDL
-151 NTKSLQRLK
+151 NTKSLAKLQNK
-160 NNTIANLEFGDKV
+160 NITNLEFGDKV
-173 KIKGKFIKPEKHTNY
+173 KIKGEFIKPEKQRNY
-188 KGFDYNDYLKQKDI
+188 KGFDYNNYLKQKDI
-202 LGTIEVQKKK
+202 LGTIQVQELEKINQNKS
-212 KKEEDKTLKNKFIN
+212 LKNNFIN
-226 LINNYVQTLKN
+226 LVNNYVQSLKN
-237 KTYSILPENIA
+237 KAYQILPEKIA

-289 ISAVVILLKDFLGR
+289 ISGVIILLKDFLGR
-303 RKTYILGIVVILL
+303 KKTYILGILVILL

-353 SISLLLM
+353 SISLLFM

-365 FIIFDIGL
+365 FLIFDIGL

-390 YKYLIKKVLKIKKL
+390 YKYLIKKILKIKKL
-404 KYHPRKWMVAF
+404 RYHPQKWIMTF

-439 NFHSISIYFLF
+439 NFHSISVYFLF
-450 SNVLASFITEQLFI
+450 SNLLASFITEPLFI
-464 ISWIFLFLI
+464 ISWIFLFWI
-473 IICMPIAKF
+473 IICMPVAKF
-482 VSIIPIFFYKLLIL
+482 ISILIIFFYKLLIL
-496 FSKMGQLPYAQILV
+496 FSKLGQLPYAQILV
-510 VRPYLFLVI
+510 ERPYLFFTI
-519 IYFLS
+519 TYFLV

-534 KANKA
+534 KTNKL
-539 RYIIYQRFKNL
+539 RYATFQRFKNL

-561 LKSQRKKFIFIIV
+561 LKFQRKKFILIIL
-574 ITVIFYNFSYQIF
+574 IIFIFYNFSYQIF
-587 PQNLKIYFIDVKQ
+587 PQNLKIFFIDVGQ

-654 DHIRTDYLQ
+654 DHIRTDCLL

>member
-1 MQRSILIVVIGYII
+1 MRRPILIVVIGYII
-15 GIIWGQYLNFSIV
+15 GIIWGQYLNLSIV
-28 PLYIFITICLCI
+28 PLYIFITICLYI
-40 TKILIRIKRNKF
+40 MKFFSSPKKF
-52 KVFSIHRYLKYL
+52 KVFSIHRYFKYL
-64 KIILNVKILI
+64 KIIINAKILL

-93 REILQNQFQNQNEFI
+93 RKILQNQFQNQSEFI

-117 IIEKYKIRY
+117 IIEEYKIRY
-126 IFEVRYSTSKNYR
+126 IFEVKYSTFKNYR
-139 FYIDIKNNSKEL
+139 FYIDIKNNSKDL
-151 NTKSLQRLK
+151 NTKSLEKFQNK
-160 NNTIANLEFGDKV
+160 NITNLEFGDKV
-173 KIKGKFIKPEKHTNY
+173 KIKGEFIKPEKQRNY
-188 KGFDYNDYLKQKDI
+188 KGFDYNNYLKQKDI
-202 LGTIEVQKKK
+202 LGTIQVQELEKINQNKS
-212 KKEEDKTLKNKFIN
+212 LKNNFIN
-226 LINNYVQTLKN
+226 LVNNYVQSLKN
-237 KTYSILPENIA
+237 KAYQILPEKIA

-289 ISAVVILLKDFLGR
+289 ISGVIILLKDFLGR
-303 RKTYILGIVVILL
+303 KKTYILGIVVILL
-316 YMLIT
+316 YMVIT

-353 SISLLLM
+353 SISLLFM

-365 FIIFDIGL
+365 FLIFDIGL

-390 YKYLIKKVLKIKKL
+390 YKYLIKKILKIKKL
-404 KYHPRKWMVAF
+404 RYHPKKWIMTF

-439 NFHSISIYFLF
+439 NFHSISVYFLF
-450 SNVLASFITEQLFI
+450 SNLLASFITEPLFI
-464 ISWIFLFLI
+464 ISWIFLFWI
-473 IICMPIAKF
+473 IICIPVAKF
-482 VSIIPIFFYKLLIL
+482 ISILIIFFYKLLIL
-496 FSKMGQLPYAQILV
+496 FSKLGQLPYAQILV
-510 VRPYLFLVI
+510 ERPYLFFTI
-519 IYFLS
+519 IYFLV

-534 KANKA
+534 KTNKL
-539 RYIIYQRFKNL
+539 RYATFQRFKNL

-561 LKSQRKKFIFIIV
+561 LKFQRKKFIFIIL
-574 ITVIFYNFSYQIF
+574 IIFIFYNFSYQIF
-587 PQNLKIYFIDVKQ
+587 PQNLKIFFIDVGQ

-654 DHIRTDYLQ
+654 DHIRTDCLL

>member
-1 MQRSILIVVIGYII
+1 MRRPILIVVIGYII
-15 GIIWGQYLNFSIV
+15 GIIWGQYLNLSIV
-28 PLYIFITICLCI
+28 PLYIFITICLYI
-40 TKILIRIKRNKF
+40 MKFFSSPKKF
-52 KVFSIHRYLKYL
+52 KVFSIHRYFKYL
-64 KIILNVKILI
+64 KIIINAKILL

-93 REILQNQFQNQNEFI
+93 REILQNQFQNQSEFI

-117 IIEKYKIRY
+117 IIEEYKIRY
-126 IFEVRYSTSKNYR
+126 IFEVKYSTFKNYR
-139 FYIDIKNNSKEL
+139 FYIDIKNNSNDL
-151 NTKSLQRLK
+151 NTKSLAKLQNK
-160 NNTIANLEFGDKV
+160 NITNLEFGDKV
-173 KIKGKFIKPEKHTNY
+173 KIKGEFIKPEKQRNY
-188 KGFDYNDYLKQKDI
+188 KGFDYNNYLKQKDI
-202 LGTIEVQKKK
+202 LGTIQVQELEKINQNKS
-212 KKEEDKTLKNKFIN
+212 LKNNFIN
-226 LINNYVQTLKN
+226 LVNNYVQSLKN
-237 KTYSILPENIA
+237 KAYQILPEKIA

-289 ISAVVILLKDFLGR
+289 ISGVIILLKDFLGR
-303 RKTYILGIVVILL
+303 KKTYILGILVILL

-353 SISLLLM
+353 SISLLFM

-365 FIIFDIGL
+365 FLIFDIGL

-390 YKYLIKKVLKIKKL
+390 YKYLIKKILKIKKL
-404 KYHPRKWMVAF
+404 RYHPQKWIMTF

-439 NFHSISIYFLF
+439 NFHSISVYFLF
-450 SNVLASFITEQLFI
+450 SNLLASFITEPLFI
-464 ISWIFLFLI
+464 ISWIFLFWI
-473 IICMPIAKF
+473 IICMPVAKF
-482 VSIIPIFFYKLLIL
+482 ISILIIFFYKLLIL
-496 FSKMGQLPYAQILV
+496 FSKLGQLPYAQILV
-510 VRPYLFLVI
+510 ERPYLFFTI
-519 IYFLS
+519 IYFLV

-534 KANKA
+534 KTNKL
-539 RYIIYQRFKNL
+539 RYATFQRFKNL

-561 LKSQRKKFIFIIV
+561 LKFQRKKFILIIL
-574 ITVIFYNFSYQIF
+574 IIFIFYNFSYQIF
-587 PQNLKIYFIDVKQ
+587 PQNLKIFFIDVGQ

-654 DHIRTDYLQ
+654 DHIRTDCLL

>member
-1 MQRSILIVVIGYII
+1 MRRPILIVVIGYII
-15 GIIWGQYLNFSIV
+15 GIIWGQYLNLSIV
-28 PLYIFITICLCI
+28 PLYIFITICLYI
-40 TKILIRIKRNKF
+40 MKFFSSPKKF
-52 KVFSIHRYLKYL
+52 KVFSIHRYFKYL
-64 KIILNVKILI
+64 KIIINAKILL

-93 REILQNQFQNQNEFI
+93 REILQNQFQNQSEFI

-117 IIEKYKIRY
+117 IIEEYKIRY
-126 IFEVRYSTSKNYR
+126 IFEVKYSTFKNYR
-139 FYIDIKNNSKEL
+139 FYIDIKNNSKDL
-151 NTKSLQRLK
+151 NTKSLEKFQNK
-160 NNTIANLEFGDKV
+160 NITNLEFGDKV
-173 KIKGKFIKPEKHTNY
+173 KIKGEFIKPEKQRNY
-188 KGFDYNDYLKQKDI
+188 KGFDYNNYLKQKDI
-202 LGTIEVQKKK
+202 LGTIQVQELEKINQNKS
-212 KKEEDKTLKNKFIN
+212 LKNNFIN
-226 LINNYVQTLKN
+226 LVNNYVQSLKN
-237 KTYSILPENIA
+237 KAYQILPEKIA

-289 ISAVVILLKDFLGR
+289 ISGVIILLKDFLGR
-303 RKTYILGIVVILL
+303 KKTYILGIVVILL
-316 YMLIT
+316 YMVIT

-353 SISLLLM
+353 SISLLFM

-365 FIIFDIGL
+365 FLIFDIGL

-390 YKYLIKKVLKIKKL
+390 YKYLIKKILKIKKL
-404 KYHPRKWMVAF
+404 RYHPKKWIMTF

-439 NFHSISIYFLF
+439 NFHSISVYFLF
-450 SNVLASFITEQLFI
+450 SNLLASFITEPLFI
-464 ISWIFLFLI
+464 ISWIFLFWI
-473 IICMPIAKF
+473 IICIPVAKF
-482 VSIIPIFFYKLLIL
+482 ISILIIFFYKLLIL
-496 FSKMGQLPYAQILV
+496 FSKLGQLPYAQILV
-510 VRPYLFLVI
+510 ERPYLFFTI
-519 IYFLS
+519 IYFLV

-534 KANKA
+534 KTNKL
-539 RYIIYQRFKNL
+539 RYATFQRFKNL

-561 LKSQRKKFIFIIV
+561 LKFQRKKFIFIIL
-574 ITVIFYNFSYQIF
+574 IIFIFYNFSYQIF
-587 PQNLKIYFIDVKQ
+587 PQNLKIFFIDVGQ

-654 DHIRTDYLQ
+654 DHIRTDCLL

>member
-1 MQRSILIVVIGYII
+1 MRRPILIVVIGYII

-28 PLYIFITICLCI
+28 PLYIFITICLYI
-40 TKILIRIKRNKF
+40 MKFFSSPKKF
-52 KVFSIHRYLKYL
+52 KVFSIYRYFKYL
-64 KIILNVKILI
+64 KIIINAKILL

-93 REILQNQFQNQNEFI
+93 REILQNQFQNQSEFI

-117 IIEKYKIRY
+117 IIEEYKIRY
-126 IFEVRYSTSKNYR
+126 IFEVKYSTFKNYR
-139 FYIDIKNNSKEL
+139 FYIDIKNNSKDL
-151 NTKSLQRLK
+151 NTKSLEKFQNK
-160 NNTIANLEFGDKV
+160 NITNLEFGDKV
-173 KIKGKFIKPEKHTNY
+173 KIKGEFIKPEKQRNY
-188 KGFDYNDYLKQKDI
+188 KGFDYNNYLKQKDI
-202 LGTIEVQKKK
+202 LGTIQVQELEKINQNKS
-212 KKEEDKTLKNKFIN
+212 LKNNFIN
-226 LINNYVQTLKN
+226 LVNNYVQSLKN
-237 KTYSILPENIA
+237 KAYQILPEKIA

-289 ISAVVILLKDFLGR
+289 ISGVIILLKDFLGR
-303 RKTYILGIVVILL
+303 KKTYILGIVVILL
-316 YMLIT
+316 YMVIT

-328 RAGIMGILMLI
+328 RAGIMGIIMLI

-353 SISLLLM
+353 SISLLFM

-365 FIIFDIGL
+365 FLIFDIGL

-390 YKYLIKKVLKIKKL
+390 YKYLIKKILKIKKL
-404 KYHPRKWMVAF
+404 RYHPQKWIMTF

-439 NFHSISIYFLF
+439 NFHSISVYFLF
-450 SNVLASFITEQLFI
+450 SNLLASFITEPLFI

-473 IICMPIAKF
+473 IICMPVAKF
-482 VSIIPIFFYKLLIL
+482 ISILIIFFYKLLIL
-496 FSKMGQLPYAQILV
+496 FSKLGQLPYAQILV
-510 VRPYLFLVI
+510 ERPYLFFTI
-519 IYFLS
+519 IYFLV

-534 KANKA
+534 KTNKL
-539 RYIIYQRFKNL
+539 RYATFQRFKNL

-561 LKSQRKKFIFIIV
+561 LKFQRKKFIFIIL
-574 ITVIFYNFSYQIF
+574 IIFIFYNFSYQIF
-587 PQNLKIYFIDVKQ
+587 PQNLKIFFIDVGQ

-654 DHIRTDYLQ
+654 DHIRTDCLL

>member
-1 MQRSILIVVIGYII
+1 MRRPILIVVIGYII
-15 GIIWGQYLNFSIV
+15 GIIWGQYLNLSIV
-28 PLYIFITICLCI
+28 PLYIFITICLYI
-40 TKILIRIKRNKF
+40 MKFFSSPKKF
-52 KVFSIHRYLKYL
+52 KVFSIHRYFKYL
-64 KIILNVKILI
+64 KIIINAKILL

-93 REILQNQFQNQNEFI
+93 RKILQNQFQNQSEFI

-117 IIEKYKIRY
+117 IIEEYKIRY
-126 IFEVRYSTSKNYR
+126 IFEVKYSTFKNYR
-139 FYIDIKNNSKEL
+139 FYIDIKNNSKDL
-151 NTKSLQRLK
+151 NTKSLEKFQNK
-160 NNTIANLEFGDKV
+160 NITNLEFGDKV
-173 KIKGKFIKPEKHTNY
+173 KIKGEFIKPEKQRNY
-188 KGFDYNDYLKQKDI
+188 KGFDYNNYLKQKDI
-202 LGTIEVQKKK
+202 LGTIQVQELEKINQNKS
-212 KKEEDKTLKNKFIN
+212 LKNNFIN
-226 LINNYVQTLKN
+226 LVNNYVQSLKN
-237 KTYSILPENIA
+237 KAYQILPEKIA

-289 ISAVVILLKDFLGR
+289 ISGVIILLKDFLGR
-303 RKTYILGIVVILL
+303 KKTYILGIVVILL
-316 YMLIT
+316 YMVIT

-353 SISLLLM
+353 SISLLFM

-365 FIIFDIGL
+365 FLIFDIGL

-390 YKYLIKKVLKIKKL
+390 YKYLIKKILKIKKL
-404 KYHPRKWMVAF
+404 RYHPKKWIMTF

-439 NFHSISIYFLF
+439 NFHSISVYFLF
-450 SNVLASFITEQLFI
+450 SNLLASFITEPLFI
-464 ISWIFLFLI
+464 ISWIFLFWI
-473 IICMPIAKF
+473 IICMPVAKF
-482 VSIIPIFFYKLLIL
+482 ISILIIFFYKLLIL
-496 FSKMGQLPYAQILV
+496 FSKLGQLPYAQILV
-510 VRPYLFLVI
+510 ERPYLFFTI
-519 IYFLS
+519 IYFLV

-534 KANKA
+534 KTNKL
-539 RYIIYQRFKNL
+539 RYATFQRFKNL

-561 LKSQRKKFIFIIV
+561 LKFQRKKFIFIIL
-574 ITVIFYNFSYQIF
+574 IIFIFYNFSYQIF
-587 PQNLKIYFIDVKQ
+587 PQNLKIFFIDVGQ

-654 DHIRTDYLQ
+654 DHIRTDCLL

>member
-1 MQRSILIVVIGYII
+1 MRRPILIVVIGYII
-15 GIIWGQYLNFSIV
+15 GIIWGQYLNLSIV
-28 PLYIFITICLCI
+28 PLYIFITICLYI
-40 TKILIRIKRNKF
+40 MKFFSSPKKF
-52 KVFSIHRYLKYL
+52 KVFSIHRYFKYL
-64 KIILNVKILI
+64 KIIINAKILL

-93 REILQNQFQNQNEFI
+93 REILQNQFQNQSEFI

-117 IIEKYKIRY
+117 IIEEYKIRY
-126 IFEVRYSTSKNYR
+126 IFEVKYSTFKNYR
-139 FYIDIKNNSKEL
+139 FYIDIKNNSNDL
-151 NTKSLQRLK
+151 NTKSLAKLQNK
-160 NNTIANLEFGDKV
+160 NITNLEFGDKV
-173 KIKGKFIKPEKHTNY
+173 KIKGEFIKPEKQRNY
-188 KGFDYNDYLKQKDI
+188 KGFDYNNYLKQKDI
-202 LGTIEVQKKK
+202 LGTIQVQELEKINQNKS
-212 KKEEDKTLKNKFIN
+212 LKNNFIN
-226 LINNYVQTLKN
+226 LVNNYVQSLKN
-237 KTYSILPENIA
+237 KAYQILPEKIA

-289 ISAVVILLKDFLGR
+289 ISGVIILLKDFLGR
-303 RKTYILGIVVILL
+303 KKTYILGIVVILL
-316 YMLIT
+316 YMVIT

-353 SISLLLM
+353 SISLLFM

-365 FIIFDIGL
+365 FLIFDIGL

-390 YKYLIKKVLKIKKL
+390 YKYLIKKILKIKKL
-404 KYHPRKWMVAF
+404 RYHPQKWIMTF

-439 NFHSISIYFLF
+439 NFHSISVYFLF
-450 SNVLASFITEQLFI
+450 SNLLASFITEPLFI
-464 ISWIFLFLI
+464 ISWIFLFWI
-473 IICMPIAKF
+473 IICMPVAKF
-482 VSIIPIFFYKLLIL
+482 ISILIIFFYKLLIL
-496 FSKMGQLPYAQILV
+496 FSKLGQLPYAQIMV
-510 VRPYLFLVI
+510 ERPYLFFTI
-519 IYFLS
+519 IYFLV

-534 KANKA
+534 KTNKL
-539 RYIIYQRFKNL
+539 RYATFQRFKNL

-561 LKSQRKKFIFIIV
+561 LKFQRKKFILIIL
-574 ITVIFYNFSYQIF
+574 IIFIFYNFSYQIF
-587 PQNLKIYFIDVKQ
+587 PQNLKIFFIDVGQ

-654 DHIRTDYLQ
+654 DHIRTDCLL

>member
-1 MQRSILIVVIGYII
+1 MRRPILIVVIGYII
-15 GIIWGQYLNFSIV
+15 GIIWGQYLNLSIV
-28 PLYIFITICLCI
+28 PLYIFITICLYI
-40 TKILIRIKRNKF
+40 MKFFSSPKKF
-52 KVFSIHRYLKYL
+52 KVFSIHRYFKYL
-64 KIILNVKILI
+64 KIIINAKILL

-93 REILQNQFQNQNEFI
+93 REILQNQFQNQSEFI

-117 IIEKYKIRY
+117 IIEEYKIRY
-126 IFEVRYSTSKNYR
+126 IFEVKYSTLKNYR
-139 FYIDIKNNSKEL
+139 FYIDIKNNNKDL
-151 NTKSLQRLK
+151 NTKSLKKFQNK
-160 NNTIANLEFGDKV
+160 NITNLEFGDKV
-173 KIKGKFIKPEKHTNY
+173 KIKGEFIKPEKQRNY
-188 KGFDYNDYLKQKDI
+188 KGFDYNNYLKQKDI
-202 LGTIEVQKKK
+202 LGTIQVQELEKINQNKS
-212 KKEEDKTLKNKFIN
+212 LKNNFIN
-226 LINNYVQTLKN
+226 LVNNYVQSLKN
-237 KTYSILPENIA
+237 KAYQILPEKIA

-289 ISAVVILLKDFLGR
+289 ISGVIILLKDFLGR
-303 RKTYILGIVVILL
+303 KKTYILGIVVILL
-316 YMLIT
+316 YMVIT

-353 SISLLLM
+353 SISLLFM

-365 FIIFDIGL
+365 FLIFDIGL

-390 YKYLIKKVLKIKKL
+390 YKYLIKRVLKIKKL
-404 KYHPRKWMVAF
+404 RYHPKKWIMTF

-439 NFHSISIYFLF
+439 NFHSISVYFLF
-450 SNVLASFITEQLFI
+450 SNLLASFITEPLFI
-464 ISWIFLFLI
+464 ISWIFLFWI
-473 IICMPIAKF
+473 IICIPVAKF
-482 VSIIPIFFYKLLIL
+482 ISILIIFFYKLLIL

-510 VRPYLFLVI
+510 ERPYLFFTI
-519 IYFLS
+519 IYFLV

-534 KANKA
+534 KTSKL
-539 RYIIYQRFKNL
+539 RYATFQRFKNL

-561 LKSQRKKFIFIIV
+561 LKFQRKKFILIIL
-574 ITVIFYNFSYQIF
+574 IIFIFYNFSYQIF
-587 PQNLKIYFIDVKQ
+587 PQNLKIFFIDVGQ

-654 DHIRTDYLQ
+654 DHIRTDCLL

>member
-1 MQRSILIVVIGYII
+1 MRRPILIVVIGYII
-15 GIIWGQYLNFSIV
+15 GIIWGQYLNLSIV
-28 PLYIFITICLCI
+28 PLYIFITICLYI
-40 TKILIRIKRNKF
+40 MKFFSSPKKF
-52 KVFSIHRYLKYL
+52 KVFSIYRYFKYL
-64 KIILNVKILI
+64 KIIINAKILL

-93 REILQNQFQNQNEFI
+93 REILQNQFQNQSEFI

-117 IIEKYKIRY
+117 IIEEYKIRY
-126 IFEVRYSTSKNYR
+126 IFEVKYSTFKNYR
-139 FYIDIKNNSKEL
+139 FYIDIKNNSKDL
-151 NTKSLQRLK
+151 NTKSLEKFQNK
-160 NNTIANLEFGDKV
+160 NITNLEFGDKV
-173 KIKGKFIKPEKHTNY
+173 KIKGEFIKPEKQRNY
-188 KGFDYNDYLKQKDI
+188 KGFDYNNYLKQKDI
-202 LGTIEVQKKK
+202 LGTIQVQELEKINQNKS
-212 KKEEDKTLKNKFIN
+212 LKNNFIN
-226 LINNYVQTLKN
+226 LVNNYVQSLKN
-237 KTYSILPENIA
+237 KAYQILPEKIA

-289 ISAVVILLKDFLGR
+289 ISGVIILLKDFLGR
-303 RKTYILGIVVILL
+303 KKTYILGIVVILL
-316 YMLIT
+316 YMVIT

-353 SISLLLM
+353 SISLLFM

-365 FIIFDIGL
+365 FLIFDIGL

-390 YKYLIKKVLKIKKL
+390 YKYLIKKILKIKKL
-404 KYHPRKWMVAF
+404 RYHPQKWIMTF

-439 NFHSISIYFLF
+439 NFHSISVYFLF
-450 SNVLASFITEQLFI
+450 SNLLASFITEPLFI
-464 ISWIFLFLI
+464 ISWIFLFWI
-473 IICMPIAKF
+473 IICMPVAKF
-482 VSIIPIFFYKLLIL
+482 ISILIIFFYKLLIL
-496 FSKMGQLPYAQILV
+496 FSKLGQLPYAQILV
-510 VRPYLFLVI
+510 ERPYLFFTI
-519 IYFLS
+519 IYFLV

-534 KANKA
+534 KTNKL
-539 RYIIYQRFKNL
+539 RYATFQRFKNL

-561 LKSQRKKFIFIIV
+561 LKFQRKKFIFIIL
-574 ITVIFYNFSYQIF
+574 IIFIFYNFSYQIF
-587 PQNLKIYFIDVKQ
+587 PQNLKIFFIDVGQ

-654 DHIRTDYLQ
+654 DHIRTDCLL

>member
-1 MQRSILIVVIGYII
+1 MRRPILIVVIGYII
-15 GIIWGQYLNFSIV
+15 GIIWGQYLNLSIV
-28 PLYIFITICLCI
+28 PLYIFITICLYI
-40 TKILIRIKRNKF
+40 MKFFSSPKKF
-52 KVFSIHRYLKYL
+52 KVFSIHRYFKYL
-64 KIILNVKILI
+64 KIIINAKILL

-93 REILQNQFQNQNEFI
+93 REILQNQFQNQSEFI

-117 IIEKYKIRY
+117 IIEEYKIRY
-126 IFEVRYSTSKNYR
+126 IFEVKYSTFKNYR
-139 FYIDIKNNSKEL
+139 FYIDIKNNSKDL
-151 NTKSLQRLK
+151 NTKSLEKFQNK
-160 NNTIANLEFGDKV
+160 NITNLEFGDKV
-173 KIKGKFIKPEKHTNY
+173 KIKGEFIKPEKQRNY
-188 KGFDYNDYLKQKDI
+188 KGFDYNNYLKQKDI
-202 LGTIEVQKKK
+202 LGTIKVQELEKINQNKS
-212 KKEEDKTLKNKFIN
+212 LKNNFIN
-226 LINNYVQTLKN
+226 LVNNYVQSLKN
-237 KTYSILPENIA
+237 KAYQILPEEIA

-289 ISAVVILLKDFLGR
+289 ISGVIILLKDFLGR
-303 RKTYILGIVVILL
+303 KKTYILGIVVILL
-316 YMLIT
+316 YMVIT

-353 SISLLLM
+353 SISLLFM

-365 FIIFDIGL
+365 FLIFDIGL

-390 YKYLIKKVLKIKKL
+390 YKYLIKRVLKIKKL
-404 KYHPRKWMVAF
+404 RYHPKKWIMTF

-439 NFHSISIYFLF
+439 NFHSISVYFLF
-450 SNVLASFITEQLFI
+450 SNLLASFITEPLFI
-464 ISWIFLFLI
+464 ISWIFLFWI
-473 IICMPIAKF
+473 IICMPVAKF
-482 VSIIPIFFYKLLIL
+482 ISILIIFFYKLLIL
-496 FSKMGQLPYAQILV
+496 FSKLGQLPYAQILV
-510 VRPYLFLVI
+510 ERPYLFFTI
-519 IYFLS
+519 IYFLV

-534 KANKA
+534 KTSKL
-539 RYIIYQRFKNL
+539 RYATFQRFKNL

-561 LKSQRKKFIFIIV
+561 LKFQRKKFIFIIL
-574 ITVIFYNFSYQIF
+574 IIFIFYNFSYQIF
-587 PQNLKIYFIDVKQ
+587 PQNLKIFFIDVGQ

-654 DHIRTDYLQ
+654 DHIRTDCLL

>member
-1 MQRSILIVVIGYII
+1 MRRPILIVVIGYII
-15 GIIWGQYLNFSIV
+15 GIIWGQYLNLSIV
-28 PLYIFITICLCI
+28 PLYIFITICLYI
-40 TKILIRIKRNKF
+40 MKFFSSPKKF
-52 KVFSIHRYLKYL
+52 KVFSIHRYFKYL
-64 KIILNVKILI
+64 KIIINAKILL

-93 REILQNQFQNQNEFI
+93 REILQNQFQNQSEFI

-117 IIEKYKIRY
+117 IIEEYKIRY
-126 IFEVRYSTSKNYR
+126 IFEVKYSTLKNYR
-139 FYIDIKNNSKEL
+139 FYIDIKNNNKDL
-151 NTKSLQRLK
+151 NTKSLKKFQNK
-160 NNTIANLEFGDKV
+160 NITNLEFGDKV
-173 KIKGKFIKPEKHTNY
+173 KIKGEFIKPEKQRNY
-188 KGFDYNDYLKQKDI
+188 KGFDYNNYLKQKDI
-202 LGTIEVQKKK
+202 LGTIQVQELEKINQNKS
-212 KKEEDKTLKNKFIN
+212 LKNNFIN
-226 LINNYVQTLKN
+226 LVNNYVQSLKN
-237 KTYSILPENIA
+237 KAYQILPEKIA

-289 ISAVVILLKDFLGR
+289 ISGVIILLKDFLGR
-303 RKTYILGIVVILL
+303 KKTYILGIVVILL
-316 YMLIT
+316 YMVIT

-353 SISLLLM
+353 SISLLFM

-365 FIIFDIGL
+365 FLIFDIGL

-390 YKYLIKKVLKIKKL
+390 YKYLIKKILKIKKL
-404 KYHPRKWMVAF
+404 RYHPQKWIMTF

-439 NFHSISIYFLF
+439 NFHSISVYFLF
-450 SNVLASFITEQLFI
+450 SNLLASFITEPLFI
-464 ISWIFLFLI
+464 ISWIFLFWI
-473 IICMPIAKF
+473 IICMPVAKF
-482 VSIIPIFFYKLLIL
+482 ISILIIFFYKLLIL
-496 FSKMGQLPYAQILV
+496 FSKLGQLPYAQILV
-510 VRPYLFLVI
+510 ERPYLFFTI
-519 IYFLS
+519 IYFLV

-534 KANKA
+534 KTNKL
-539 RYIIYQRFKNL
+539 RYATFQRFKNL

-561 LKSQRKKFIFIIV
+561 LKFQRKKFIFIIL
-574 ITVIFYNFSYQIF
+574 IIFIFYNFSYQIF
-587 PQNLKIYFIDVKQ
+587 PQNLKIFFIDVGQ

-654 DHIRTDYLQ
+654 DHIRTDCLL

>member
-1 MQRSILIVVIGYII
+1 MRRPILIVVIGYII
-15 GIIWGQYLNFSIV
+15 GIIWGQYLNLSIV
-28 PLYIFITICLCI
+28 PLYIFITICLYI
-40 TKILIRIKRNKF
+40 MKFFSSPKKF
-52 KVFSIHRYLKYL
+52 KVFSIHRYFKYL
-64 KIILNVKILI
+64 KIIINAKILL

-93 REILQNQFQNQNEFI
+93 REILQNQFQNQSEFI

-117 IIEKYKIRY
+117 IIEEYKIRY
-126 IFEVRYSTSKNYR
+126 IFEVKYSTFKNYR
-139 FYIDIKNNSKEL
+139 FYIDIKNNSKDL
-151 NTKSLQRLK
+151 NTKSLEKFQNK
-160 NNTIANLEFGDKV
+160 NITNLEFGDKV
-173 KIKGKFIKPEKHTNY
+173 KIKGEFIKPEKQRNY
-188 KGFDYNDYLKQKDI
+188 KGFDYKQYLKQKDI
-202 LGTIEVQKKK
+202 LGTIQVQELEKINQNKS
-212 KKEEDKTLKNKFIN
+212 LKNNFIN
-226 LINNYVQTLKN
+226 LVNNYVQSLKN
-237 KTYSILPENIA
+237 KAYQILPEKIA

-289 ISAVVILLKDFLGR
+289 ISGVIILLKDFLGR
-303 RKTYILGIVVILL
+303 KKTYILGIVVILL
-316 YMLIT
+316 YMVIT

-353 SISLLLM
+353 SISLLFM

-365 FIIFDIGL
+365 FLIFDIGL

-390 YKYLIKKVLKIKKL
+390 YKYLIKKILKIKKL
-404 KYHPRKWMVAF
+404 RYHPQKWIMTF

-439 NFHSISIYFLF
+439 NFHSISVYFLF
-450 SNVLASFITEQLFI
+450 SNLLASFITEPLFI
-464 ISWIFLFLI
+464 ISWIFLFWI
-473 IICMPIAKF
+473 IICMPVAKF
-482 VSIIPIFFYKLLIL
+482 ISILIIFFYKLLIL
-496 FSKMGQLPYAQILV
+496 FSKLGQLPYAQILV
-510 VRPYLFLVI
+510 ERPYLFFTI
-519 IYFLS
+519 IYFLV

-534 KANKA
+534 KTNKL
-539 RYIIYQRFKNL
+539 RYATFQRFKNL

-561 LKSQRKKFIFIIV
+561 LKFQRKKFIFIIL
-574 ITVIFYNFSYQIF
+574 IIFIFYNFSYQIF
-587 PQNLKIYFIDVKQ
+587 PQNLKIFFIDVGQ

-654 DHIRTDYLQ
+654 DHIRTDCLL

>member
-1 MQRSILIVVIGYII
+1 MRRPILIVVIGYII
-15 GIIWGQYLNFSIV
+15 GIIWGQYLNLSIV
-28 PLYIFITICLCI
+28 PLYIFITICLYI
-40 TKILIRIKRNKF
+40 MKFFSSPKKF
-52 KVFSIHRYLKYL
+52 KVFSIHRYFKYL
-64 KIILNVKILI
+64 KIIINAKILL

-93 REILQNQFQNQNEFI
+93 REILQNQFQNQSEFI

-117 IIEKYKIRY
+117 IIEEYKIRY
-126 IFEVRYSTSKNYR
+126 IFEVKYSTFKNYR
-139 FYIDIKNNSKEL
+139 FYIDIKNNSNDL
-151 NTKSLQRLK
+151 NTKSLAKLQNK
-160 NNTIANLEFGDKV
+160 NITNLEFGDKV
-173 KIKGKFIKPEKHTNY
+173 KIKGEFIKPEKQRNY
-188 KGFDYNDYLKQKDI
+188 KGFDYNNYLKQKDI
-202 LGTIEVQKKK
+202 LGTIQVQELEKINQNKS
-212 KKEEDKTLKNKFIN
+212 LKNNFIN
-226 LINNYVQTLKN
+226 LVNNYVQSLKN
-237 KTYSILPENIA
+237 KAYQILPEKIA

-289 ISAVVILLKDFLGR
+289 ISGVIILLKDFLGR
-303 RKTYILGIVVILL
+303 KKTYILGIVVILL
-316 YMLIT
+316 YMVIT

-353 SISLLLM
+353 SISLLFM

-365 FIIFDIGL
+365 FLIFDIGL

-390 YKYLIKKVLKIKKL
+390 YKYLIKKILKIKKL
-404 KYHPRKWMVAF
+404 RYHPQKWIMTF

-439 NFHSISIYFLF
+439 NFHSISVYFLF
-450 SNVLASFITEQLFI
+450 SNLLASFITEPLFI
-464 ISWIFLFLI
+464 ISWIFLFWI
-473 IICMPIAKF
+473 IICMPVAKF
-482 VSIIPIFFYKLLIL
+482 ISILIIFFYKLLIL
-496 FSKMGQLPYAQILV
+496 FSKLGQLPYAQILV
-510 VRPYLFLVI
+510 ERPYLFFTI
-519 IYFLS
+519 IYFLV

-534 KANKA
+534 KTNKL
-539 RYIIYQRFKNL
+539 RYATFQRFKNL

-561 LKSQRKKFIFIIV
+561 LKFQRKKFIFIIL
-574 ITVIFYNFSYQIF
+574 IIFIFYNFSYQIF
-587 PQNLKIYFIDVKQ
+587 PQNLKIFFIDVGQ

-654 DHIRTDYLQ
+654 DHIRTDCLL

>member
-1 MQRSILIVVIGYII
+1 MRRPILIVVIGYII
-15 GIIWGQYLNFSIV
+15 GIIWGQYLNLSIV
-28 PLYIFITICLCI
+28 PLYIFITICLYI
-40 TKILIRIKRNKF
+40 MKFFSSPKKF
-52 KVFSIHRYLKYL
+52 KVFSIHRYFKYL
-64 KIILNVKILI
+64 KIIINAKILL

-93 REILQNQFQNQNEFI
+93 REILQNQFQNQSEFI

-117 IIEKYKIRY
+117 IIEEYKIRY
-126 IFEVRYSTSKNYR
+126 IFEVKYSTFKNYR
-139 FYIDIKNNSKEL
+139 FYIDIKNNSKDL
-151 NTKSLQRLK
+151 NTKSLEKFQNK
-160 NNTIANLEFGDKV
+160 NITNLEFGDKV
-173 KIKGKFIKPEKHTNY
+173 KIKGEFIKPEKQRNY
-188 KGFDYNDYLKQKDI
+188 KGFDYNNYLKQKDI
-202 LGTIEVQKKK
+202 LGTIQVQELEKINQNKS
-212 KKEEDKTLKNKFIN
+212 LKNNFIN
-226 LINNYVQTLKN
+226 LVNNYVQSLKN
-237 KTYSILPENIA
+237 KAYQILPEKIA

-289 ISAVVILLKDFLGR
+289 ISGVIILLKDFLGR
-303 RKTYILGIVVILL
+303 KKTYILGILVILL

-353 SISLLLM
+353 SISLLFM

-365 FIIFDIGL
+365 FLIFDIGL

-390 YKYLIKKVLKIKKL
+390 YKYLIKKILKIKKL
-404 KYHPRKWMVAF
+404 RYHPQKWIMTF

-439 NFHSISIYFLF
+439 NFHSISVYFLF
-450 SNVLASFITEQLFI
+450 SNLLASFITEPLFI
-464 ISWIFLFLI
+464 ISWIFLFWI
-473 IICMPIAKF
+473 IICMPVAKF
-482 VSIIPIFFYKLLIL
+482 ISILIIFFYKLLIL
-496 FSKMGQLPYAQILV
+496 FSKLGQLPYAQILV
-510 VRPYLFLVI
+510 ERPYLFFTI
-519 IYFLS
+519 IYFLV

-534 KANKA
+534 KTNKL
-539 RYIIYQRFKNL
+539 RYATFQRFKNL

-561 LKSQRKKFIFIIV
+561 LKFQRKKFIFIIL
-574 ITVIFYNFSYQIF
+574 IIFIFYNFSYQIF
-587 PQNLKIYFIDVKQ
+587 PQNLKIFFIDVGQ

-654 DHIRTDYLQ
+654 DHIRTDCLL

>member
-1 MQRSILIVVIGYII
+1 MRRPILIVVIGYII
-15 GIIWGQYLNFSIV
+15 GIIWGQYLNLSIV
-28 PLYIFITICLCI
+28 PLYIFITICLYI
-40 TKILIRIKRNKF
+40 MKFFSSPKKF
-52 KVFSIHRYLKYL
+52 KVFSIHRYFKYL
-64 KIILNVKILI
+64 KIIINAKILL

-93 REILQNQFQNQNEFI
+93 REILQNQFQNQSEFI

-117 IIEKYKIRY
+117 IIEEYKIRY
-126 IFEVRYSTSKNYR
+126 IFEVKYSTFKKYR
-139 FYIDIKNNSKEL
+139 FYIDIKNNSKDL
-151 NTKSLQRLK
+151 NTKSLAKLQNK
-160 NNTIANLEFGDKV
+160 NITNLEFGDKV
-173 KIKGKFIKPEKHTNY
+173 KIKGEFIKPEKQRNY
-188 KGFDYNDYLKQKDI
+188 KGFDYNNYLKQKDI
-202 LGTIEVQKKK
+202 LGTIQVQELEKINQNKS
-212 KKEEDKTLKNKFIN
+212 LKNNFIN
-226 LINNYVQTLKN
+226 LVNNYVQSLKN
-237 KTYSILPENIA
+237 KAYQILPEEIA

-289 ISAVVILLKDFLGR
+289 ISGVIILLKDFLGR
-303 RKTYILGIVVILL
+303 KKTYILGIVVILL
-316 YMLIT
+316 YMVIT

-353 SISLLLM
+353 SISLLFM

-365 FIIFDIGL
+365 FLIFDIGL

-390 YKYLIKKVLKIKKL
+390 YKYLIKKILKIKKL
-404 KYHPRKWMVAF
+404 RYHPQKWIMTF

-439 NFHSISIYFLF
+439 NFHSISVYFLF
-450 SNVLASFITEQLFI
+450 SNLLASFITEPLFI
-464 ISWIFLFLI
+464 ISWIFLFWI
-473 IICMPIAKF
+473 IICMPVAKF
-482 VSIIPIFFYKLLIL
+482 ISILIIFFYKLLIL
-496 FSKMGQLPYAQILV
+496 FSKLGQLPYAQILV
-510 VRPYLFLVI
+510 ERPYLFFTI
-519 IYFLS
+519 IYFLV

-534 KANKA
+534 KTNKL
-539 RYIIYQRFKNL
+539 RYATFQRFKNL

-561 LKSQRKKFIFIIV
+561 LKFQRKKFIFIIL
-574 ITVIFYNFSYQIF
+574 IIFIFYNFSYQIF
-587 PQNLKIYFIDVKQ
+587 PQNLKIFFIDVGQ

-654 DHIRTDYLQ
+654 DHIRTDCLL

>member
-1 MQRSILIVVIGYII
+1 MRRPILIVVIGYII
-15 GIIWGQYLNFSIV
+15 GIIWGQYLNLSIV
-28 PLYIFITICLCI
+28 PLYIFITICLYI
-40 TKILIRIKRNKF
+40 MKFFSSPKKF
-52 KVFSIHRYLKYL
+52 KVFSIHRYFKYL
-64 KIILNVKILI
+64 KIIINAKILL

-93 REILQNQFQNQNEFI
+93 REILQNQFQNQSEFI

-117 IIEKYKIRY
+117 IIEEYKIRY
-126 IFEVRYSTSKNYR
+126 IFEVKYSTLKNYR
-139 FYIDIKNNSKEL
+139 FYIDIKNNNKDL
-151 NTKSLQRLK
+151 NTKSLKKFQNR
-160 NNTIANLEFGDKV
+160 NITNLEFGDKV
-173 KIKGKFIKPEKHTNY
+173 KIKGEFIKPEKQRNY
-188 KGFDYNDYLKQKDI
+188 KGFDYNNYLKQKDI
-202 LGTIEVQKKK
+202 LGTIQVQELEKINQNKS
-212 KKEEDKTLKNKFIN
+212 LKNNFIN
-226 LINNYVQTLKN
+226 LVNNYVQSLKN
-237 KTYSILPENIA
+237 KAYQILPEKIA

-289 ISAVVILLKDFLGR
+289 ISGVIILLKDFLGR
-303 RKTYILGIVVILL
+303 KKTYILGIVVILL
-316 YMLIT
+316 YMVIT

-353 SISLLLM
+353 SISLLFM

-365 FIIFDIGL
+365 FLIFDIGL

-390 YKYLIKKVLKIKKL
+390 YKYLIKKILKIKKL
-404 KYHPRKWMVAF
+404 RYHPQKWIMTF

-439 NFHSISIYFLF
+439 NFHSISVYFLF
-450 SNVLASFITEQLFI
+450 SNLLASFITEPLFI
-464 ISWIFLFLI
+464 ISWIFLFWI
-473 IICMPIAKF
+473 IICMPVAKF
-482 VSIIPIFFYKLLIL
+482 ISILIIFFYKLLIL
-496 FSKMGQLPYAQILV
+496 FSKLGQLPYAQILV
-510 VRPYLFLVI
+510 ERPYLFFTI
-519 IYFLS
+519 IYFLV

-534 KANKA
+534 KTNKL
-539 RYIIYQRFKNL
+539 RYATFQRFKNL

-561 LKSQRKKFIFIIV
+561 LKFQRKKFIFIIL
-574 ITVIFYNFSYQIF
+574 IIFIFYNFSYQIF
-587 PQNLKIYFIDVKQ
+587 PQNLKIFFIDVGQ

-654 DHIRTDYLQ
+654 DHIRTDCLL

>member
-1 MQRSILIVVIGYII
+1 MRRPILIVVIGYII
-15 GIIWGQYLNFSIV
+15 GIIWGQYLNLSIV
-28 PLYIFITICLCI
+28 PLYIFITICLYI
-40 TKILIRIKRNKF
+40 MKFFSSPKKF
-52 KVFSIHRYLKYL
+52 KVFSIHRYFKYL
-64 KIILNVKILI
+64 KIIINAKILL

-93 REILQNQFQNQNEFI
+93 REILQNQFQNQSEFI

-117 IIEKYKIRY
+117 IIEEYKIRY
-126 IFEVRYSTSKNYR
+126 IFEVKYSTFKNYR
-139 FYIDIKNNSKEL
+139 FYIDIKNNSNDL
-151 NTKSLQRLK
+151 NTKSLAKLQNK
-160 NNTIANLEFGDKV
+160 NITNLEFGDKV
-173 KIKGKFIKPEKHTNY
+173 KIKGEFIKPEKQRNY
-188 KGFDYNDYLKQKDI
+188 KGFDYNNYLKQKDI
-202 LGTIEVQKKK
+202 LGTIKVQELEKINQNKS
-212 KKEEDKTLKNKFIN
+212 LKNNFIN
-226 LINNYVQTLKN
+226 LVNNYVQSLKN
-237 KTYSILPENIA
+237 KAYQILPEEIA

-289 ISAVVILLKDFLGR
+289 ISGVIILLKDFLGR
-303 RKTYILGIVVILL
+303 KKTYILGIVVILL
-316 YMLIT
+316 YMVIT

-328 RAGIMGILMLI
+328 RAGIMGIIMLI

-353 SISLLLM
+353 SISLLFM

-365 FIIFDIGL
+365 FLIFDIGL

-378 AMIGILFFQKMI
+378 AMIGILLFQKMI
-390 YKYLIKKVLKIKKL
+390 YKYLMKKVLKIKKIR
-404 KYHPRKWMVAF
+404 YHPKKLIMTF

-439 NFHSISIYFLF
+439 NFHSISVYFLF
-450 SNVLASFITEQLFI
+450 SNLLASFITEPLFI
-464 ISWIFLFLI
+464 ISWIFLFWI
-473 IICMPIAKF
+473 IICMPVAKF
-482 VSIIPIFFYKLLIL
+482 ISILIIFFYKLLIL

-510 VRPYLFLVI
+510 ERPYLFFTI
-519 IYFLS
+519 IYFLVF
-524 LTLILIYNTL
+524 TLILIYNTL
-534 KANKA
+534 KTNKL
-539 RYIIYQRFKNL
+539 RYATFQRFKNL
-550 KAWIIYKLKLQ
+550 KAWIIYKSKFQ
-561 LKSQRKKFIFIIV
+561 LKFQRKKFILVILIIF
-574 ITVIFYNFSYQIF
+574 IFYNFSYQIF
-587 PQNLKIYFIDVKQ
+587 PQNLKIFFIDVGQ

-654 DHIRTDYLQ
+654 DHIRTDCLL

>member
-1 MQRSILIVVIGYII
+1 MRRPILIVVIGYII
-15 GIIWGQYLNFSIV
+15 GIIWGQYLNLSIV
-28 PLYIFITICLCI
+28 PLYIFITICLYI
-40 TKILIRIKRNKF
+40 MKFFSSPKKF
-52 KVFSIHRYLKYL
+52 KVFSIHRYFKYL
-64 KIILNVKILI
+64 KIIINAKILL

-93 REILQNQFQNQNEFI
+93 REILQNQFQNQSEFI

-117 IIEKYKIRY
+117 IIEEYKIRY
-126 IFEVRYSTSKNYR
+126 IFEVKYSTFKNYR
-139 FYIDIKNNSKEL
+139 FYIDIKNNSNDL
-151 NTKSLQRLK
+151 NTKSLAKLQNK
-160 NNTIANLEFGDKV
+160 NITNLEFGDKV
-173 KIKGKFIKPEKHTNY
+173 KIKGEFIKPEKQRNY
-188 KGFDYNDYLKQKDI
+188 KGFDYNNYLKQKDI
-202 LGTIEVQKKK
+202 LGTIQVQELEKINQNKS
-212 KKEEDKTLKNKFIN
+212 LKNNFIN
-226 LINNYVQTLKN
+226 LVNNYVQSLKN
-237 KTYSILPENIA
+237 KAYQILPEKIA

-289 ISAVVILLKDFLGR
+289 ISGVIILLKGFLGR
-303 RKTYILGIVVILL
+303 KKTYILGILVILL
-316 YMLIT
+316 YMVIT

-353 SISLLLM
+353 SISLLFM

-365 FIIFDIGL
+365 FLIFDIGL

-378 AMIGILFFQKMI
+378 AMIGILLFQKMI
-390 YKYLIKKVLKIKKL
+390 YKYLMKKVLKIKKIR
-404 KYHPRKWMVAF
+404 YHPKKWIMTF

-439 NFHSISIYFLF
+439 NFHSISVYFLF
-450 SNVLASFITEQLFI
+450 SNLLASFITEPLFI
-464 ISWIFLFLI
+464 ISWIFLFWI
-473 IICMPIAKF
+473 IICMPVAKF
-482 VSIIPIFFYKLLIL
+482 ISILIIFFYKLLIL
-496 FSKMGQLPYAQILV
+496 FSKLGQLPYAQILV
-510 VRPYLFLVI
+510 ERPYLFFTI
-519 IYFLS
+519 IYFLV

-534 KANKA
+534 KTSKL
-539 RYIIYQRFKNL
+539 RYATFQRFKNL

-561 LKSQRKKFIFIIV
+561 LKFQRKKFIFIIL
-574 ITVIFYNFSYQIF
+574 IIFIFYNFSYQIF
-587 PQNLKIYFIDVKQ
+587 PQNLKIFFIDVGQ

-654 DHIRTDYLQ
+654 DHIRTDCLL

>member
-1 MQRSILIVVIGYII
+1 MRRPILIVVIGYII
-15 GIIWGQYLNFSIV
+15 GIIWGQYLNLSIV
-28 PLYIFITICLCI
+28 PLYIFITICLYI
-40 TKILIRIKRNKF
+40 MKFFSSPKKF
-52 KVFSIHRYLKYL
+52 KVFSIHRYFKYL
-64 KIILNVKILI
+64 KIIINAKILL

-93 REILQNQFQNQNEFI
+93 REILQNQFQNQSEFI
-108 QTGTIVSTQ
+108 KTGTIVSTQ
-117 IIEKYKIRY
+117 IIEEYKIRY
-126 IFEVRYSTSKNYR
+126 IFEVKYSTFKNYR
-139 FYIDIKNNSKEL
+139 FYIDIKNNSNDL
-151 NTKSLQRLK
+151 NTKSLAKLQNK
-160 NNTIANLEFGDKV
+160 NITNLEFGDKV
-173 KIKGKFIKPEKHTNY
+173 KIKGEFIKPEKQRNY
-188 KGFDYNDYLKQKDI
+188 KGFDYNNYLKQKDI
-202 LGTIEVQKKK
+202 LGTIQVQELEKINQNKS
-212 KKEEDKTLKNKFIN
+212 LKNNFIN
-226 LINNYVQTLKN
+226 LVNNYVQSLKN
-237 KTYSILPENIA
+237 KAYQILPEKIA

-289 ISAVVILLKDFLGR
+289 ISGVIILLKDFLGR
-303 RKTYILGIVVILL
+303 KKTYILGILVILL

-353 SISLLLM
+353 SISLLFM

-365 FIIFDIGL
+365 FLIFDIGL

-390 YKYLIKKVLKIKKL
+390 YKYLIKKILKIKKL
-404 KYHPRKWMVAF
+404 RYHPQKWIMTF

-439 NFHSISIYFLF
+439 NFHSISVYFLF
-450 SNVLASFITEQLFI
+450 SNLLASFITEPLFI
-464 ISWIFLFLI
+464 ISWIFLFWI
-473 IICMPIAKF
+473 IICMPVAKF
-482 VSIIPIFFYKLLIL
+482 ISILIIFFYKLLIL
-496 FSKMGQLPYAQILV
+496 FSKLGQLPYAQILV
-510 VRPYLFLVI
+510 ERPYLFFTI
-519 IYFLS
+519 IYFLV

-534 KANKA
+534 KTNKL
-539 RYIIYQRFKNL
+539 RYATFQRFKNL

-561 LKSQRKKFIFIIV
+561 LKFQRKKFIFIIL
-574 ITVIFYNFSYQIF
+574 IIFIFYNFSYQIF
-587 PQNLKIYFIDVKQ
+587 PQNLKIFFIDVGQ

-654 DHIRTDYLQ
+654 DHIRTDCLL